1 MPKDAITEFKTLLTK
16 AEYERIMKTL
26 NKKDGNTQTDYY
38 FDTKRFTLKASESE
52 LRVKEKD
59 GLLLRVERKRGY
71 NRVRVEEPI
80 TQEQFDSFKETGIIP
95 VQKIANEIS
104 DIVKDQKIVNFLT
117 ISTYRVSFAYKGN
130 KGKVS
135 IDKCKYLDK
144 VDYELEFEAPN
155 REAGK
160 NDFVAIIKEYNI
172 TYKKSQIKIKR
183 AYDALRKQI

>member
-16 AEYERIMKTL
+16 AEYERILKTL

-59 GLLLRVERKRGY
+59 NLLLRVERKRGY

-80 TQEQFDSFKETGIIP
+80 TKEQFESFKTTGVIP
-95 VQKIANEIS
+95 IQKIANEIN

-117 ISTYRVSFAYKGN
+117 ISTYRVSFIYNGN
-130 KGKVS
+130 RGKVS

>member
-117 ISTYRVSFAYKGN
+117 ISTYRVSFVYKGN

>member
-16 AEYERIMKTL
+16 SEYDRILRTVD
-26 NKKDGNTQTDYY
+26 KKDGNTQTDYY
-38 FDTKRFTLKASESE
+38 FDTKRFTLKASETE

-59 GLLLRVERKRGY
+59 SLLLRVERKRGY
-71 NRVRVEEPI
+71 NKIRIEEEI
-80 TQEQFDSFKETGIIP
+80 TREQFDDFKKTGVIP

-104 DIVKDQKIVNFLT
+104 DIVKDQKIINFLSL
-117 ISTYRVSFAYKGN
+117 STYRVSFSYKGN
-130 KGKVS
+130 KGKIS

-160 NDFVAIIKEYNI
+160 NDFVSIIKEYNI
-172 TYKKSQIKIKR
+172 TYKKSQVKIKR
-183 AYDALRKQI
+183 AYDALRKQL